1 VILAAFAVLLAV
13 AAVTVV
19 IVRTGPADAM
29 AGDSVAL
36 LAGGIAVSAA
46 VVGAALRTLA
56 RRPGARFPLLLAG
69 AGVAWLLSDWDAP
82 GAGVAFSTGL
92 LLWAAWPSLLAHG
105 ALRAADDAPLGR
117 AMAAVVTAG
126 YVITVGVLG
135 LAAATVFDPSRQGC
149 VECPP
154 NHLLLTS
161 DPRMWESLGRAGLTL
176 AAAWSAA
183 TVTAAVIALARSSRA
198 RRRLRAP
205 VLLPAVSAVALFGV
219 QAVHGAGSG
228 FVSNDPVDRAL
239 WAAQGAALALV
250 AAGLVSERIRAHR
263 ARTTLARLVVELG
276 QAPPPGGLRDQLAAA
291 LGDPSLELVHAFDDG
306 GGWVDGHG
314 RPAILGARA
323 DRQETRLVAGDRA
336 VSVLVHRPGLL
347 DDPAVAEELA
357 ASARLALEHERLH
370 AVRRAQLERLRASRA
385 RIVATADAERRRLE
399 RDLHDGAQQRLVTLA
414 VGIRL
419 ARRRLAAGDPAL
431 DAGLAAAE
439 DELQAAVAEL
449 RELAHGL
456 VPAVLVQEGLAAA
469 IDALADRAPQLVPG
483 PLLDERFPAPV
494 ETAAYSVV
502 AEALRRAGE
511 GDVTVAAHREN
522 GLLVVD
528 VHADAQI
535 SAAVTDLEDRVG
547 ALGGTVAA
555 GPHHLRAELPCAS

>member
-1 VILAAFAVLLAV
+1 VIALVIAVVALAV
-13 AAVTVV
+13 AVATAA
-19 IVRTGPADAM
+19 IVRGGPADAM

-36 LAGGIAVSAA
+36 LAGEIAVGAV

-56 RRPGARFPLLLAG
+56 RRPGARFALLLAA
-69 AGVAWLLSDWDAP
+69 AGIAWLLAEWDSP
-82 GAGVAFSTGL
+82 GAGIAFSVGL
-92 LLWAAWPSLLAHG
+92 LLWAAWPPLLTQG
-105 ALRAADDAPLGR
+105 ALRSPDDAPLGR
-117 AMAAVVTAG
+117 PAAAVVTAG
-126 YVITVGVLG
+126 YVVAVGVLG
-135 LAAATVFDPSRQGC
+135 LAAAIVFDPFRQGC

-154 NHLLLTS
+154 NHLLLMG
-161 DPRMWESLGRAGLTL
+161 DPRLWESLWGAGLAL

-183 TVTAAVIALARSSRA
+183 VVTVAAIRLARSSPA
-198 RRRLRAP
+198 RRRVRAP
-205 VLLPAVSAVALFGV
+205 VLVPAVAAVALFGV
-219 QAVHGAGSG
+219 QAVHGASRG
-228 FVSNDPVDRAL
+228 FVSNDRVDRAL
-239 WAAQGAALALV
+239 WGAQAAALALV
-250 AAGLVSERIRAHR
+250 GAGLMWERIRALR
-263 ARTTLARLVVELG
+263 ARTAMARLVVELG
-276 QAPPPGGLRDQLAAA
+276 EAPPTGGLRDQLADA
-291 LGDPSLELVHAFDDG
+291 LGDPSLELVHALDD
-306 GGWVDGHG
+306 GGWVDGQG
-314 RPAILGARA
+314 RRVLLGARA

-336 VSVLVHRPGLL
+336 VSAVVHRPGLL

-414 VGIRL
+414 VAIRL
-419 ARRRLAAGDPAL
+419 ARRRIAAGDPAL

-439 DELQAAVAEL
+439 AELQSAVAEL

-456 VPAVLVQEGLAAA
+456 IPAVLAQEGLGAA
-469 IDALADRAPQLVPG
+469 IDALVDRAPRLVPG

-528 VHADAQI
+528 VHVDGEL
-535 SAAVTDLEDRVG
+535 SFPVTDLEDKVG
-547 ALGGTVAA
+547 AVGGTVAA
-555 GPHHLRAELPCAS
+555 GRHHLRAELPCAS